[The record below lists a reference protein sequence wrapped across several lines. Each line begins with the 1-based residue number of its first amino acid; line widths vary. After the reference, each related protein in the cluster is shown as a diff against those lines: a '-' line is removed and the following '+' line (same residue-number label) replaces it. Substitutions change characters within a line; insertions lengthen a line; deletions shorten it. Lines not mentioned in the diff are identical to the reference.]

1 MNYYDNHIKKF
12 KTITNKNWIKSVCN
26 NYGGVGITFENELG
40 KKSDSLFFPD
50 FDGIELKC
58 TTKYSN
64 YPLYLFTVTFDGP
77 TFPEIDRITQLYRH
91 PDKDFPNKKA
101 IYRRIV

>member
-1 MNYYDNHIKKF
+1 MNYYDNLIKKF
-12 KTITNKNWIKSVCN
+12 KTISNKNWIKSICN

-50 FDGIELKC
+50 F
-58 TTKYSN
+58 
-64 YPLYLFTVTFDGP
+64 TVTFDGP
-77 TFPEIDRITQLYRH
+77 IFPEIDRITQLYGH